1 MGECRHTSTT
11 HIQESLVLTASVIR
25 GRYGEISYAKSWCG
39 FPHLNRDGTK
49 GPYKTWR
56 DQIKAYITA
65 LSWKPGSLTDNQ
77 LESVIIF
84 ARSLPPVK
92 SQIARIKNKH
102 RPEDVAEVE
111 RQIRHLVR
119 DICRKLQATMDRLKA
134 ERGEAGLD
142 AEDTEYQSR
151 FSSPSTA
158 CFAILRLV
166 LTNFSSG
173 SMRLGFSL
181 LPKGDKAPHCSSD
194 GRS

>member
-1 MGECRHTSTT
+1 MP
-11 HIQESLVLTASVIR
+11 ITAGGIR
-25 GRYGEISYAKSWCG
+25 GRYGEISYAQSWCG
-39 FPHLNRDGTK
+39 FPHLNRDGIK

-56 DQIKAYITA
+56 NHSKVYITA
-65 LSWKPGSLTDNQ
+65 ISWKPGSLTDNH

-84 ARSLPPVK
+84 APSLPPVK

-102 RPEDVAEVE
+102 RPEDVAEIK
-111 RQIRHLVR
+111 RQIRQLVR
-119 DICRKLQATMDRLKA
+119 DICRELHATMDRLKA
-134 ERGEAGLD
+134 ERGETGLD
-142 AEDTEYQSR
+142 AENTEYQSR

-173 SMRLGFSL
+173 SMRLSFSIL
-181 LPKGDKAPHCSSD
+181 TKGDKAPHCSSD